1 MRRSDTT
8 HDKAYVGS
16 SGTGLESHSLRKRG
30 RKLTPAETQF
40 IASALMCDLSP
51 SQVLALM
58 ACELQ
63 VAAAIVAEPHRRAEI
78 EAAADGALRE
88 AVAAA
93 NNRRAA

>member
-16 SGTGLESHSLRKRG
+16 SLTALKPDNVRKRG

-78 EAAADGALRE
+78 EAAADRALRE
-88 AVAAA
+88 AVVAA
-93 NNRRAA
+93 NQRRAA